1 MPPGHPFRYDV
12 LEKSCTR
19 LLPFPAAA
27 EEDVCL
33 CAPRHCILPRFE
45 PPPGIVIMS
54 SAPCRNPRRFLLHEV
69 QSESP
74 RSSPNPAVPLMMA
87 KHSRVLSFPRLVSGH
102 FRCPAPPCTL
112 CVQRPMLHGRTARA
126 TLSPPTRPAP
136 VPVCDGL
143 PVCSLSLREVFRP
156 AIKPLGSVVAS
167 RVPHAPAPPR
177 RSQRPVALGLRPHR
191 PAFSRRVS
199 MVVHGS
205 TPRCLVDRTARGPAN
220 NTRKRVY
227 ETTSVSAKP
236 SALRT
241 ARPPHR
247 TTSPAALDRYP
258 SHGFGFSDLL
268 CYHGPLMTSKPAS
281 ELIKSG
287 FPSTARPA
295 EVRPRPGPRLNY
307 RPSAR
312 QGKGIRK

>member
-87 KHSRVLSFPRLVSGH
+87 KHPRVLSFPRLVSGH

-167 RVPHAPAPPR
+167 RVPHAPAPPTPLATA
-177 RSQRPVALGLRPHR
+177 SRPRAA
-191 PAFSRRVS
+191 PAPPRFLSTCLDGCSRFNPQMPR
-199 MVVHGS
+199 GS
-205 TPRCLVDRTARGPAN
+205 
-220 NTRKRVY
+220 
-227 ETTSVSAKP
+227 
-236 SALRT
+236 
-241 ARPPHR
+241 HR
-247 TTSPAALDRYP
+247 TR
-258 SHGFGFSDLL
+258 
-268 CYHGPLMTSKPAS
+268 AS
-281 ELIKSG
+281 QQH
-287 FPSTARPA
+287 A
-295 EVRPRPGPRLNY
+295 
-307 RPSAR
+307 
-312 QGKGIRK
+312 